1 VVVVLVVVAAALPD
15 RQGEDAPTHP
25 HTSAQPGV
33 SLPPFF

>member
-1 VVVVLVVVAAALPD
+1 VVVVLLVVAAALPD
-15 RQGEDAPTHP
+15 RQGEDTLTHT